1 MKLQDTIVASATG
14 NIVSA
19 LGIIRMSG
27 REALNIISKV
37 FVPISNK
44 NFLDIARAGRLY
56 YGKLMN
62 NDNILD
68 ECVVS
73 LFKSPHSFTGED
85 IVEISHHGST
95 YIQQEIL
102 QILINNGARLADKG
116 EFSLRAFLNG
126 KMNLSQTEAIADLI
140 ASNSSTSHDLAIKQ
154 LRGEYNQELK
164 NLRHRFIKIAS
175 LLELEIDFSAEQ
187 EVFVD
192 KKELQDEL
200 NEAIQEI
207 SQLVNSFKQGN
218 ALKKGIP
225 VAIVGKPNSGK
236 STLMNALL
244 KDDRSIVSS
253 IEGTTRD
260 TIEESISIDGLSI
273 RFIDTAGI
281 RESDNEIEK
290 EGIKR
295 SFEAIKKAQVVLYMI
310 DASLEDMESINYQLA
325 FLKQEVDLS
334 DKYQIL
340 IVNKEDISTLKAKDK
355 KKLVDMGAIFI
366 SAKGQKGIDKVL
378 KAITENFDNK
388 DIAQRIFVTNI
399 RHYEA
404 LSNALV
410 CVEDAQQ
417 NLINGQSADII
428 SYDIRQATEYIG
440 NITGEITSEDILT
453 GIFSSFCIGK

>member
-355 KKLVDMGAIFI
+355 KKLVDMGAMFI

>member
-27 REALNIISKV
+27 TEALNIISKV

-140 ASNSSTSHDLAIKQ
+140 ASNSSASHNLAIKQ

-355 KKLVDMGAIFI
+355 KNLVDMGAIFI

-410 CVEDAQQ
+410 CVKDAQQ